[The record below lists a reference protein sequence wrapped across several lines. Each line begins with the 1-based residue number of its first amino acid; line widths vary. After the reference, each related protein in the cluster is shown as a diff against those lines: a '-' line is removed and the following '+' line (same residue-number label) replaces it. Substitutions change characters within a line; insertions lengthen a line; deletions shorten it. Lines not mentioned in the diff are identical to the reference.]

1 MKTTFRPD
9 GSIQITIE
17 TLEERIILENMYKL
31 KGNGSTLTLVS
42 VDDYLVASP
51 QTIIP
56 PLFNNQ
62 TLGSKYGVVFTP
74 EHVKNILEFLT
85 QGSKLGAVKYVKE
98 VTGLG
103 LKEAK
108 DLVDEFPVILNQQ
121 ELNKQHQKD
130 LDNEKN
136 VIHTHIFTPK
146 EVMVIVGYLDRKER
160 LMAVRYIKEAKGISV
175 ETAKIEFDKF
185 LAMNTHIL

>member
-17 TLEERIILENMYKL
+17 TLEERIILENLYKL

-42 VDDYLVASP
+42 VDNFLVASP
-51 QTIIP
+51 QTIIQ

-62 TLGSKYGVVFTP
+62 TLGSKYGIVFTP
-74 EHVKNILEFLT
+74 EHVKNILDFLT

-121 ELNKQHQKD
+121 DLQKQYVNQRGAIFTNHDLKTILAY
-130 LDNEKN
+130 LDNGEK
-136 VIHTHIFTPK
+136 
-146 EVMVIVGYLDRKER
+146 
-160 LMAVRYIKEAKGISV
+160 LMAVKYVKEITGIGLKEDKELVDELPSV
-175 ETAKIEFDKF
+175 
-185 LAMNTHIL
+185 NRNRG